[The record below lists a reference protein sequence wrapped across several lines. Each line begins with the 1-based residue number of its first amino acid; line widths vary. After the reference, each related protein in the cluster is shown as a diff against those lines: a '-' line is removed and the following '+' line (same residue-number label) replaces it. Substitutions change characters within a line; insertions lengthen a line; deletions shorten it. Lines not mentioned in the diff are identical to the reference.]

1 MIDLHTH
8 STASDGSCSPREL
21 IREASRRGLNAIAL
35 TDHDTIDGLQE
46 GRDEAERLGIH
57 FVPGIEIEIEQ
68 EPEKDGWPSGGE
80 FHLLGLGIEKPAP
93 SFLEMVKDLQKFRE
107 ERNQEILNRMEEQGI
122 EVKLED
128 IAAFSKGSSIG
139 RPHFAAF
146 LVNRKLVKN
155 IEQAFSR
162 YLGSG
167 QVLHVPKKGVAFE
180 RATAAIQES
189 GGIPVMAHP
198 LSLYLAWGKLPAFIA
213 RLKERGLS
221 GLEAWHPAARTGECK
236 RLEKLGKTLN
246 LYITEGSDYHGEAR
260 KGRQLGL
267 TAGGK
272 KIEDS
277 VLEAIPELR
286 EAFPKL

>member
-8 STASDGSCSPREL
+8 STASDGSCSPRRL
-21 IREASRRGLNAIAL
+21 IREASGQGLSAIAL

-46 GRDEAERLGIH
+46 GRDEAEKLGIH
-57 FVPGIEIEIEQ
+57 FVPGIEVEIEQ
-68 EPEKDGWPSGGE
+68 EPGKDGWSSGGE
-80 FHLLGLGIEKPAP
+80 FHLLGLGIKKPAP
-93 SFLEMVKDLQKFRE
+93 SFLDMVKDLQKFRE
-107 ERNQEILNRMEEQGI
+107 ERNREILDRMEEQGI
-122 EVKLED
+122 EAKPED

-146 LVNRKLVKN
+146 LINRGLVKN

-162 YLGSG
+162 YLGPG
-167 QVLHVPKKGVAFE
+167 QVLYVPRKGVVFE
-180 RATAAIQES
+180 RAAAAIRES
-189 GGIPVMAHP
+189 GGIPVIAHP

-213 RLKERGLS
+213 RLKERGLR
-221 GLEAWHPAARTGECK
+221 GMEAWHPAAKTGECK
-236 RLEKLGKTLN
+236 RLEKLGKTLD
-246 LYITEGSDYHGEAR
+246 LYITEGSDYHGEIR
-260 KGRQLGL
+260 KGRRLGL

-286 EAFPKL
+286 AGPLN